1 MDLTGNKSI
10 NLSYEGKFQDKP
22 TEFYL
27 MEYDEGGVTY
37 KKVSVGDI
45 SAKNSNKIRWI
56 QVRGFTDL
64 ESIKI
69 LKKKFNIHKLTMG
82 TILDVMARS
91 ELLSQGERMAADFNF
106 PRWPKSDQAFHFER
120 IGVIRIMQVN
130 TILTFEENPKTLFD
144 GFEKYIKE
152 NRNDIRS
159 KPIDQMLFLVIERI
173 LEKYFST
180 VIHLAEELR
189 DYEANLNEAKVSPK
203 VFNQLHEFKNKIL
216 HLVDSIEPIKLAV
229 DKGLRFRVE
238 ELEEHSLIH
247 TRIISGH
254 LADILDR
261 LDHLD
266 QRSSNTFELA
276 LSLNDFK
283 MNQVM
288 KNLNLYAT
296 LFLPLTFIAGV
307 YGMNFK
313 RMPELEW
320 VNGYYFTLGL
330 MVVVAISII
339 IYFKKERW
347 F

>member
-120 IGVIRIMQVN
+120 IG
-130 TILTFEENPKTLFD
+130 E
-144 GFEKYIKE
+144 
-152 NRNDIRS
+152 
-159 KPIDQMLFLVIERI
+159 
-173 LEKYFST
+173 
-180 VIHLAEELR
+180 
-189 DYEANLNEAKVSPK
+189 
-203 VFNQLHEFKNKIL
+203 
-216 HLVDSIEPIKLAV
+216 
-229 DKGLRFRVE
+229 
-238 ELEEHSLIH
+238 
-247 TRIISGH
+247 
-254 LADILDR
+254 
-261 LDHLD
+261 
-266 QRSSNTFELA
+266 FELCR
-276 LSLNDFK
+276 
-283 MNQVM
+283 
-288 KNLNLYAT
+288 
-296 LFLPLTFIAGV
+296 LT
-307 YGMNFK
+307 
-313 RMPELEW
+313 P
-320 VNGYYFTLGL
+320 
-330 MVVVAISII
+330 S
-339 IYFKKERW
+339 
-347 F
+347 

>member
-10 NLSYEGKFQDKP
+10 NLSYEGKFQEQK
-22 TEFYL
+22 TEFHL

-37 KKVSVGDI
+37 KKVNVEDI
-45 SAKNSNKIRWI
+45 SSKSSSKIRWI
-56 QVRGFTDL
+56 QVRGFTDI
-64 ESIKI
+64 ESIKK
-69 LKKKFNIHKLTMG
+69 LKIKLNIHKLTMG
-82 TILDVMARS
+82 SILNVKARS
-91 ELLSQGERMAADFNF
+91 ELLSQGERMAVDFNI

-120 IGVIRIMQVN
+120 IGIIRIMQVN
-130 TILTFEENPKTLFD
+130 TIITFEENPKTLFE
-144 GFEKYIKE
+144 GFEKYIKG
-152 NRNDIRS
+152 NQNQIRS
-159 KPIDQMLFLVIERI
+159 KPIDQLLFVFVERI

-189 DYEANLNEAKVSPK
+189 GHEANLNEVIVGPE
-203 VFNQLHEFKNKIL
+203 VFNNLHKFKNKIL

-238 ELEEHSLIH
+238 EPEEHALIH

-254 LADILDR
+254 LGDILGR
-261 LDHLD
+261 LEHLD
-266 QRSSNTFELA
+266 QRSSNTFQLA
-276 LSLNDFK
+276 LSLNDHK

-288 KNLNLYAT
+288 KNLNIYAT

-320 VNGYYFTLGL
+320 VNGYYLTLAL
-330 MVVVAISII
+330 MVVVAVTII
-339 IYFKKERW
+339 IYFKRRKW
-347 F
+347 I